1 MCDENTQINRQ
12 ASLAHS
18 LVAQFFRIF
27 STIKNFL
34 PDAQI
39 REYDKKLTTK
49 PNAFGTPQDK
59 TNSTPRHHHI
69 NTVYIIITL

>member
-1 MCDENTQINRQ
+1 MCDKNAQVNRQ
-12 ASLAHS
+12 ACLARI
-18 LVAQFFRIF
+18 LFARFFRIF
-27 STIKNFL
+27 STINKIL
-34 PDAQI
+34 LDAQI

-49 PNAFGTPQDK
+49 PNDTPQDK